1 MKHIDLT
8 LPRLIAIAVT
18 RALAGAGLALLLAD
32 RIPHARR
39 RPIGAMLLGI
49 GAASTLPLILPVAR
63 KLRMRNGHVR
73 PSATMRAEGLPAD

>member
-18 RALAGAGLALLLAD
+18 RGLAGAGLGLLLAD
-32 RIPHARR
+32 RIPHGRR

-49 GAASTLPLILPVAR
+49 GAISTLPLVLPIAR

-73 PSATMRAEGLPAD
+73 AGATMRAEGLPAD